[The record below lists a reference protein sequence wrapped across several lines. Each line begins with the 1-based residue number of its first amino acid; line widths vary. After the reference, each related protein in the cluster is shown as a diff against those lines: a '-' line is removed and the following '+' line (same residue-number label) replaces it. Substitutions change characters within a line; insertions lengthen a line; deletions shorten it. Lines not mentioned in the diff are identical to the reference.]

1 MKIVVTIGAQTLV
14 IRYFQGDQ
22 EAAATDRLKGG
33 GELINQNCEG

>member
-22 EAAATDRLKGG
+22 EAAATGCLKVGV
-33 GELINQNCEG
+33 NS